1 MKKLRGFKH
10 RSGGNCWEGIASPQD
25 EDVCLRHD
33 EPRGDCSICPRCPA
47 CDNLNLATSLSAE
60 ITEATPETYVLQPS
74 ASKVDLLFAC
84 TYPFGK
90 TLKREVVG
98 ERTRFGSAFHETME
112 ARLKKVPFNEAH
124 CAKTWGVDE
133 QELEAR
139 IEEALPVV
147 KAWLSGGNMWG
158 LDFTKAGIETE
169 VSVAIDP
176 RTGEARFLP
185 DGPGEHHDYPGRLPG
200 EVPGTADVFSITPD
214 LGKPGHPR
222 NQSPRRADAPKTLL
236 VLDHKS
242 GWNVAQGWQPQTP
255 AESGQ
260 LRTLAL
266 ALAKLYQVDQ
276 VIVAFFHAPLEGQPT
291 VYADMLTEDDLKAH
305 QKSLKSAMGNVGSD
319 WLRPGPWC
327 PLCPAFSICPTQ
339 TTTLV
344 ELKRGSGALT
354 AERVG
359 AIHQAAAL
367 YDNLR
372 ERLREEMRAWVAK
385 NGPGIR
391 PDGAL
396 VDLVDKEVTRLS
408 QASVIR
414 ALGPLKG
421 AKEIQRLKKIGAIET
436 KTQKELRAVRR

>member
-1 MKKLRGFKH
+1 MAAKKPKLLRKGFRHKP
-10 RSGGNCWEGIASPQD
+10 GGNCWEGITSPVTLGG
-25 EDVCLRHD
+25 EDAHCSRHGVKGF
-33 EPRGDCSICPRCPA
+33 EHQK
-47 CDNLNLATSLSAE
+47 E
-60 ITEATPETYVLQPS
+60 EAFTFLPS
-74 ASKVDLLFAC
+74 ASKTDLLFAC
-84 TYPFGK
+84 TWPFGK
-90 TLKREVVG
+90 TVKREEVG

-112 ARLKKVPFNEAH
+112 EIKPLP
-124 CAKTWGVDE
+124 AKSTIKRIAEKWGIDRE
-133 QELEAR
+133 ELESR
-139 IEEALPVV
+139 IYEASPVIA
-147 KAWLSGGNMWG
+147 KWLSGGNMWG
-158 LDFTKAGIETE
+158 LDFTKAGIQTE
-169 VSVAIDP
+169 ISVAINP
-176 RTGEARFLP
+176 RTGEARLLP

-200 EVPGTADVFSITPD
+200 EVPGTADVVSVIVQPKNAG
-214 LGKPGHPR
+214 L
-222 NQSPRRADAPKTLL
+222 KTLL

-266 ALAKLYQVDQ
+266 ALAKLYQTDQ

-291 VYADMLTEDDLKAH
+291 VYADMLASEDLISHRKA
-305 QKSLKSAMGNVGSD
+305 LKSAMSNVGSD

-327 PLCPAFSICPTQ
+327 PLCPGFSICPTQ

-359 AIHQAAAL
+359 AIHQAANL

-372 ERLREEMRAWVAK
+372 EKLREEMRAWVTK

-396 VDLVDKEVTRLS
+396 VDLVEKEVTGLS
-408 QASVIR
+408 QASIVR

-421 AKEIQRLKKIGAIET
+421 GKEIERLRKMGAVET
-436 KTQKELRAVRR
+436 KKRLELRAVRR